1 MKNNLFK
8 FLYVTA
14 LIVTLLISCK
24 NKTKEPV
31 KTNGENSI
39 TVLPNKGNF
48 EQFKDSYIQNLFS
61 KNGQY
66 TLRLK
71 KIEQDL
77 DSLRLKDKK
86 FKLNY
91 KAYEDF
97 IFKEGEVIKIH
108 VTNLDAT
115 LYEFY
120 DNQQLESFKE
130 EIKERYIQELTKIL
144 NRYL

>member
-66 TLRLK
+66 TLRL
-71 KIEQDL
+71 
-77 DSLRLKDKK
+77 
-86 FKLNY
+86 
-91 KAYEDF
+91 
-97 IFKEGEVIKIH
+97 
-108 VTNLDAT
+108 TNLDAT